1 MRFLVNPEPLGY
13 LQAHIMNNDN
23 LMRLAATLD
32 SQSMTGACHRVD
44 MNPVTT
50 DSVLKLAGDLLKN
63 LLRDSRQQ
71 KQP

>member
-1 MRFLVNPEPLGY
+1 
-13 LQAHIMNNDN
+13 MNNDH

-44 MNPVTT
+44 MNPVMT
-50 DSVLKLAGDLLKN
+50 DSLLKLAGDLLKS
-63 LLRDSRQQ
+63 LLRNSRPE